1 MRTTRSWLLS
11 CTALAVS
18 SAMCGLGAPGD
29 SAPAPA
35 PTGLEWEQ
43 EQNLHLNKEA
53 PTAFFASFSDL
64 QSALKV
70 LPENSKWR
78 RSLNGQWKFHWAKD
92 PQSRPVDF
100 YKPDYDVKDWKEI
113 KVPSSWQTQGYGTP
127 IYSNQPYPFERSW
140 PYVMKEPSN
149 KNYTSYKERNPVGS
163 YRRTFEVPADWDGR
177 EVYMQ
182 FDGVD
187 SFFYLWING
196 QYVGFSKDSRN
207 PARFDISPYL
217 KKGENVVAAEV
228 YRHSDGAYLECQD
241 MFRLSGIFRNVSIFA
256 LPKVHIRDFFAQA
269 NPWSLIHI

>member
-1 MRTTRSWLLS
+1 MRTTRSWLLY

-92 PQSRPVDF
+92 PQSRPADF

-196 QYVGFSKDSRN
+196 QDVGFSKDSRN

-217 KKGENVVAAEV
+217 KKGEIVVAADV
-228 YRHSDGAYLECQD
+228 YRHSDGA
-241 MFRLSGIFRNVSIFA
+241 
-256 LPKVHIRDFFAQA
+256 
-269 NPWSLIHI
+269 